1 MDSDTITQNRSD
13 DRRFHERRTVC
24 RRCKIVHRDSLH
36 FANALTRN
44 LSEGGALLE
53 VDSHRPLCPG
63 DEIEVGIEQDERGFI
78 GAEELIFARVVRS
91 GSFGESRQLIA
102 VEYASLAD
110 LVAA

>member
-1 MDSDTITQNRSD
+1 MDSDTIAENCTD
-13 DRRFHERRTVC
+13 DRRFHDRRTVC
-24 RRCKIVHRDSLH
+24 RRCKVIHRDSLH

-53 VDSHRPLCPG
+53 VDSHRPLSPG

-78 GAEELIFARVVRS
+78 AAEELIFARVVRA
-91 GSFGESRQLIA
+91 GSFGKGRQLIA